1 MMNILEFFGEMMV
14 WALILAH
21 HIFKF
26 MIIAGLGCN
35 VIYIISKIKRNR
47 TRKKFYGSHKYCYK
61 YYNPKYRQGQ
71 GGRYSYVRM
80 DKSPQKNLK
89 QRIL

>member
-1 MMNILEFFGEMMV
+1 MHLLEASGEIMI
-14 WALILAH
+14 WLLILAS

-26 MIIAGLGCN
+26 MIAVGLGIN
-35 VIYIISKIKRNR
+35 VIYIISKIKKNR
-47 TRKKFYGSHKYCYK
+47 TRKKYYGSHKYCYK

-71 GGRYSYVRM
+71 GRDSYVRM
-80 DKSPQKNLK
+80 DKSTQKNLK